1 MSTTAMFDVAAL
13 RRGMAQ
19 RDAASLN
26 SLYADDAEIVSTSA
40 MHPPSR
46 PRTLRGRDAI
56 AECHAE
62 LVACDMHHDVEQVV
76 VGPDSVAF
84 TVACSYP
91 DGKRVRC
98 VAIAELAPDGR
109 IVRQIDVSSWD

>member
-1 MSTTAMFDVAAL
+1 MSTTATFDVAAL
-13 RRGMAQ
+13 QRGMTQ

-26 SLYADDAEIVSTSA
+26 SLYTNDAEIISTSA

-46 PRTLRGRDAI
+46 PRTLRGLDAI
-56 AECHAE
+56 AACHAD
-62 LVACDMHHDVEQVV
+62 LVAADMHHDVEQVV
-76 VGPDSVAF
+76 VGEDAVAF

-109 IVRQIDVSSWD
+109 IVRQIDVSTWD